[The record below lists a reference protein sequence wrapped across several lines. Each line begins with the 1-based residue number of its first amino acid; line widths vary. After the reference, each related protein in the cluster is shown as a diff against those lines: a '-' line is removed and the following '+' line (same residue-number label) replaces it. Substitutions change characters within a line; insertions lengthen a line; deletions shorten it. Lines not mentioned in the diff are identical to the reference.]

1 MYSDDKDFEQK
12 IKMQKIFWS
21 MGMWSRI
28 NIPIVIY
35 ETDNQ
40 RKKMKKHY
48 LTDID
53 VYSENM
59 QKDFSNERSIADC
72 KSGSN
77 VKIFERLFWIR
88 GVKEYFGAS
97 QAYLVKKNISAKAK
111 IFMPKLE
118 IIGMDNETLF
128 EFEKIYHINSLP
140 LYSEKY
146 YNELDKIIQ
155 GYDNEYKKIF
165 DYLMTR
171 YWFTESNVSMKV
183 LLSMLAKRNFYK
195 TLDKSNRNHR
205 FLLMEVCIMFA
216 RTVLSCCRY
225 VLTRDVINLEQSIME
240 YIHGGVDG
248 FNLKMNMVRE
258 INNELKDVLNNVR
271 LGNSILI
278 QPPYFKNLTKLVAII
293 LGETNN
299 VKDILRYMEIM
310 QHEIVLNKKFDYNQC
325 MVGNYSAIGHK
336 LSKDIVLFYLK
347 ENNIDVNFFDDIFKA

>member
-1 MYSDDKDFEQK
+1 MYSDDKDFKQK
-12 IKMQKIFWS
+12 VKMQKIFWS

-28 NIPIVIY
+28 DIPIVIY
-35 ETDNQ
+35 EDDNQ
-40 RKKMKKHY
+40 RGKMKKHY

-53 VYSENM
+53 VYSENV
-59 QKDFSNERSIADC
+59 QKDFSIDKSIADC
-72 KSGSN
+72 KSGNN
-77 VKIFERLFWIR
+77 VKIFERLFWVR
-88 GVKEYFGAS
+88 GVKEYFEAS
-97 QAYLVKKNISAKAK
+97 QAYLVKKTISSKAK
-111 IFMPKLE
+111 IFMPKLD
-118 IIGMDNETLF
+118 IIGVDDETLS
-128 EFEKIYHINSLP
+128 EFEKIYHINSLT

-146 YNELDKIIQ
+146 YAELDKIIQ
-155 GYDNEYKKIF
+155 EYDNEYKKIF
-165 DYLMTR
+165 DYLVTR

-183 LLSMLAKRNFYK
+183 LLSMLSKRDFYK

-225 VLTRDVINLEQSIME
+225 VITRDVINLEQSVLE

-258 INNELKDVLNNVR
+258 INNELKELLNNVQ
-271 LGNSILI
+271 LGNSVLI
-278 QPPYFKNLTKLVAII
+278 QPSYFKDLVKLIAII

-310 QHEIVLNKKFDYNQC
+310 QHEIVLGEKFDYNQC
-325 MVGNYSAIGHK
+325 MGNNYSSIGHK

-347 ENNIDVNFFDDIFKA
+347 ENNISTEFFEDIFNG